1 MSNLKKVNDIRLK
14 LGNLYLKKNNLAR
27 AIEVAWEILDDEPNN
42 RKGIQILKIARKRE
56 GKLTVKVV

>member
-27 AIEVAWEILDDEPNN
+27 AIEVAWEILHDEPNN
-42 RKGIQILKIARKRE
+42 RKGIQILKTARQRE
-56 GKLTVKVV
+56 GKLTVKAS